1 MISKRISGL
10 RGHSMASRPPDFAPL
25 LAALCRELR
34 RRDLPFMFIGGQA
47 VLLHGSPRL
56 THDVDL
62 ALGVGP
68 EGIQSV
74 LKVCEAAGLRPL
86 ASDPARFAQETFV
99 CPALHEAS
107 GVRVDFIFAT
117 TPFEEGAIRRAGR
130 VRVGGESTP
139 FATAEDLIL
148 LKLFAG
154 RPRDIEDARSVVRR
168 QNALDWPYLERWGGE
183 FATIEG
189 REYLPDMIR
198 ELREL
203 HERPSPPASDPTA

>member
-1 MISKRISGL
+1 MISRPTSASPGP
-10 RGHSMASRPPDFAPL
+10 SMASRPPDFAPL
-25 LAALCRELR
+25 LATLSRELR

-74 LKVCEAAGLRPL
+74 LNVCEAVGLRPL
-86 ASDPARFAQETFV
+86 APDPARFAQETFV

-107 GVRVDFIFAT
+107 GVRVDLIFAT
-117 TPFEEGAIRRAGR
+117 TPFEESAIRRAER
-130 VRVGGESTP
+130 VQIGGESAP

-168 QNALDWPYLERWGGE
+168 QRALDWRYLVRWGGE
-183 FATIEG
+183 FSSIEG
-189 REYLPDMIR
+189 REHLPDMIR

-203 HERPSPPASDPTA
+203 YERRGG